1 MSRGSKIE
9 WATLGLERGASWNPI
24 IAVRKDN
31 GQRGWACVRVAEGCK
46 NCYAATLNMR
56 QRGIGTGL
64 DYTLPNLDNV
74 DIEVVRTGK
83 GDSDILAPRR
93 WRKPTG
99 IFVCSMSDL
108 FGEFVDDNAIYDV
121 FRTMDTCFNHH
132 FAVLT
137 KRIERASEW
146 IPMWYEH
153 PEDAEETHSPIPRN
167 IWVGFSAGTQKS
179 VNEALPYMK
188 RLRQVFPDAILWVSN
203 EPALEPI
210 DWTGY
215 EGVLSWL
222 VTGGESGTNARPM
235 PEDAPYRDRD
245 WCDRNGVPFFFKQGS
260 QANWPDFKNFDSFPD
275 DLKIRQFPV

>member
-1 MSRGSKIE
+1 MGKNTKIE

-64 DYTLPNLDNV
+64 DYTLPNLDKV
-74 DIEVVRTGK
+74 DIEVVRTGR
-83 GDSDILAPRR
+83 GDSDIFAPRR

-108 FGEFVDDNAIYDV
+108 FGEFVDDNAICDV
-121 FRTMDTCFNHH
+121 FWTMDTCREHR

-146 IPMWYEH
+146 IPMWYENS
-153 PEDAEETHSPIPRN
+153 EDAPETHSFIPRN

-179 VNEALPYMK
+179 VNEALPHMK
-188 RLRQVFPDAILWVSN
+188 RLRQVFPSAILWVSN

-215 EGVLSWL
+215 EGILSWL

-275 DLKIRQFPV
+275 DLKIRQFPI